1 MLAQK
6 RFAFASWQILAAPC
20 RVLMFEFFKTQEL
33 LCSYNLELQEVL
45 INQAS

>member
-6 RFAFASWQILAAPC
+6 RFAFASWQILAVPC
-20 RVLMFEFFKTQEL
+20 RVLVFEFFKTQEL